1 MLTGGAFAGAT
12 TVGRMGATK
21 MREGSITDLAKFMR
35 SGLPNRYETTPRNIN
50 LRTTGAGYGIPQ
62 GLLSNYLINPEDKIQ

>member
-1 MLTGGAFAGAT
+1 
-12 TVGRMGATK
+12 MGATK
-21 MREGSITDLAKFMR
+21 MGEGAITDLAQFMR

-62 GLLSNYLINPEDKIQ
+62 GLLSDYMINPEEEQR